1 VGINKQLVLVT
12 VTGMDKPGITHNLMS
27 IISESQAKIL
37 DMGQSVT
44 HGLLSLSILLDVDHD
59 EDSPLLKDLLFS
71 AKKMEL
77 TLDFKVLN
85 DDVSDSRS
93 FDKERFV
100 LSCVGQSH
108 ITPAFM
114 RDITAIL
121 SKNKMNIMRIDNMNS
136 REFSAVDILIRAE
149 EPVIYQDIKTNLLA
163 VSNTHQI
170 DVAFM
175 RDNVFRYNKR
185 LIVFDMDST
194 LIQAE
199 VIDEMAKVHGVGEKV
214 ISITERAMNGE
225 LDFNAAL
232 KERVALLKGMKVDKL
247 EQILSKIELT
257 NGTEQFIRTVKSLGY
272 KVAVISG
279 GFTYFTGAFKTKL
292 GLDYAFAN
300 ELEIENGELTGRVLG
315 NIVNAE
321 GKALL
326 LNLISQ
332 QEQISLEQV
341 VAIGDG
347 ANDLPMLAKAGLG
360 IAFHAKEIVRKKAG
374 HHMSHGPMTSILY
387 FLGIPEKK
395 VY

>member
-77 TLDFKVLN
+77 TLDFKVLSE
-85 DDVSDSRS
+85 DISDARS

-247 EQILSKIELT
+247 EQILAKIELT